1 MAITVYDRTGKSLD
15 ELSMMEIV
23 EEYQK
28 INVESYTLV
37 RTVLQ
42 MNPTEEQKAQ
52 MHQQCNDYVD
62 YQVALAI
69 AFIQRFMK

>member
-1 MAITVYDRTGKSLD
+1 MTITVYDRTGKSID

-28 INVESYTLV
+28 INVESYTLIH
-37 RTVLQ
+37 TVLQ
-42 MNPTEEQKAQ
+42 MDPTEEQKAK

-62 YQVALAI
+62 YQLALAKE
-69 AFIQRFMK
+69 FIQRFMK